1 MIVRVMADGQYRIDD
16 ETGNETV
23 HTEIDQLDSTLQGA
37 IEAND
42 EAAFH
47 DTLSTLIEK
56 VHRLGQ
62 PVSETELVTSDVIVP
77 PADMTVAET
86 KYLLFLPAGSER

>member
-16 ETGNETV
+16 ETV
-23 HTEIDQLDSTLQGA
+23 HAEIDQLDSALQGA

-42 EAAFH
+42 VAAFH
-47 DTLSTLIEK
+47 NTLSRLIEK

-62 PVSETELVTSDVIVP
+62 PVSEKELVTSDVIVP
-77 PADMTVAET
+77 PADMTLAET
-86 KYLLFLPAGSER
+86 RSLLFLPIGSER